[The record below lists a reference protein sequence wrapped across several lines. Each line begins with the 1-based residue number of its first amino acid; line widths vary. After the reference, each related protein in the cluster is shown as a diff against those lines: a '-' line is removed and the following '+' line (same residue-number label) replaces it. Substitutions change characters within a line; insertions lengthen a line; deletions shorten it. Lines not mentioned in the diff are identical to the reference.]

1 MTGTLLVQ
9 LRVLRFRF
17 FQDGDVGVGVF
28 PEGEEILI
36 SSFGLGGI
44 TFECVGAGEAEVG
57 ERASF
62 ARSCQSLVA
71 EDLLKFDLCGRTI
84 PGREQGLSTNISGV
98 NVLSVPSAARSRG
111 AEAVARIDPRGGLKN
126 LGHLI

>member
-1 MTGTLLVQ
+1 MSEARVQ

-28 PEGEEILI
+28 PDGQEILI

-98 NVLSVPSAARSRG
+98 NAT
-111 AEAVARIDPRGGLKN
+111 AENVIGELVGDAGLKDVERS
-126 LGHLI
+126 IWIVS